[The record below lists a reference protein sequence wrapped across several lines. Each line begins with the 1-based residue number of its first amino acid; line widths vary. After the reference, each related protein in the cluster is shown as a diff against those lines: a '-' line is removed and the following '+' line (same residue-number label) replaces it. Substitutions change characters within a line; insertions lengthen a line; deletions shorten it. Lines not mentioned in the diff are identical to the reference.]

1 MAGVVDGIGA
11 FLTAEVTDLD
21 AASLEA
27 AVESY
32 GAELAALDAEVEA
45 LVDTIPEDQR
55 ILVTN
60 HEVFGYFADRY
71 GFEVVGAVIPSGTT
85 AESVSAG
92 ELAELADVLR
102 NEGVS
107 AIFADISAS
116 TALADTLAAEV
127 GEVAVVQLFTESLGE
142 PDSGGGTYLEM
153 VRSNAQL
160 ITDALT

>member
-1 MAGVVDGIGA
+1 MADVVDGIGA
-11 FLTAEVTDLD
+11 FLTAEVTGLD

-27 AVESY
+27 AVETY
-32 GAELAALDAEVEA
+32 GAELTALDAEVEA

-127 GEVAVVQLFTESLGE
+127 GDVAVVQLFTESLGE
-142 PDSGGGTYLEM
+142 PGSGGETYLEM
-153 VRSNAQL
+153 VRSNAEL